1 MNSELNCEGVK
12 LLDIINNNVDSL
24 LRPATE
30 TELNVLKSFYWL
42 DVLDCGFYT
51 TISIIKGR
59 ETNKYFIRID
69 DAYLKSPM
77 LSEPFESK
85 TEAVDMIKDGDIF
98 NRDDVRWFKD
108 PYDVFMIIQE
118 LYEHSRRV

>member
-1 MNSELNCEGVK
+1 MNSKLNCEDVK
-12 LLDIINNNVDSL
+12 LLDIINDNVEPL

-30 TELNVLKSFYWL
+30 TELNVLKSIDL
-42 DVLDCGFYT
+42 SDVLDCGLYT
-51 TISIIKGR
+51 PISIIKGR

-69 DAYLKSPM
+69 NAYLKNTM
-77 LSEPFESK
+77 LSEPFESR
-85 TEAVDMIKDGDIF
+85 TEAVDMIRDGDIL

-118 LYEHSRRV
+118 LYEHGRRV